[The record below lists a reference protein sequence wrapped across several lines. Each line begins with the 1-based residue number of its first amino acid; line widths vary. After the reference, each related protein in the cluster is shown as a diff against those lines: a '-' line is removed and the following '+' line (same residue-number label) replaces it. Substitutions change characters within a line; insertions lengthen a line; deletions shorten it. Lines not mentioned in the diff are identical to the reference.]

1 MKKILFSLIVLL
13 AFASC
18 EKDKVENIDK
28 GKLDPNATILIRPA
42 KGVKTRA
49 MVEDLT
55 AQQIVEDA
63 LLVTWQSH
71 YSDNKHEE
79 KAVVI
84 ARGFNEQQ
92 KDFELPALKM
102 LAIDVISAKGDYYRD
117 LTYAFEVY
125 IVNEARD
132 TIAYVPNDIINS
144 ARIAIET
151 AFADENYNEVYDL
164 FNTAFTFLPISEK

>member
-1 MKKILFSLIVLL
+1 MKKIILLLTVLM
-13 AFASC
+13 AMVAC
-18 EKDKVENIDK
+18 EDKVKDIDK

-49 MVEDLT
+49 TIKGLT

-71 YSDNKHEE
+71 YANNKYEE

-102 LAIDVISAKGDYYRD
+102 LGIDVISAEGDYYRD
-117 LTYAFEVY
+117 LTYAFDVF

-132 TIAYVPNDIINS
+132 TIAYVPNEVINN
-144 ARIAIET
+144 ARVAIEA
-151 AFADENYNEVYDL
+151 AFKDENYNEVYNL
-164 FNTAFTFLPISEK
+164 FNSAFTFLPIAEK